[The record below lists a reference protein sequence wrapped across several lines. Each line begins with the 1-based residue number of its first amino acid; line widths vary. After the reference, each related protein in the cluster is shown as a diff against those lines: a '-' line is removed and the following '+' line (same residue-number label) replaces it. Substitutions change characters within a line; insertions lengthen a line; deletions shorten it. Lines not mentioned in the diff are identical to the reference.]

1 MVGGVCH
8 GGRQRGESGEVTN
21 PQCSPHS
28 MVSLEWGAPLLLF
41 PTAAQLCPLQLLLQ
55 LGNLGAQR
63 EGEGRQV
70 RQSRSTLGPAPSSG
84 SCQRPM
90 KMPQREMAVH
100 LPSQATSVVFKTLMM
115 GSSGKL
121 GALSTGLLDIF
132 NYHVLH
138 RWISCQKI

>member
-8 GGRQRGESGEVTN
+8 GGRQRGESGEVTD

-70 RQSRSTLGPAPSSG
+70 RQSRSALGPAPSTG
-84 SCQRPM
+84 SRP
-90 KMPQREMAVH
+90 QQWL
-100 LPSQATSVVFKTLMM
+100 LPEAHENASKGD
-115 GSSGKL
+115 GSSSSISSHLRGVQNSDDGFIGQAGSL
-121 GALSTGLLDIF
+121 V
-132 NYHVLH
+132 N
-138 RWISCQKI
+138 WIT